1 MDVVVTQVTHT
12 KLVQADKAVQAADV
26 VDQAN
31 HGQTDVDTVI
41 AVADNLAAVAA
52 VAARHMAA
60 AGADLALLE
69 LFGATR
75 DAGLAAIHITYNI

>member
-1 MDVVVTQVTHT
+1 MAQAEHVVI
-12 KLVQADKAVQAADV
+12 
-26 VDQAN
+26 QAN

-52 VAARHMAA
+52 VAVRHMAA

-69 LFGATR
+69 LFGAVT